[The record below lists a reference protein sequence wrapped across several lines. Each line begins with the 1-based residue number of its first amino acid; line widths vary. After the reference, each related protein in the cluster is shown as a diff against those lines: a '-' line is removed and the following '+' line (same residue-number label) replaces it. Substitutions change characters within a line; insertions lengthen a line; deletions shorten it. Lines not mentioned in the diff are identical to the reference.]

1 METDIFTIRQLFI
14 RTVLVYTYSHKYAV
28 LTPIVHSY
36 PTRNAVSVGLQVP
49 LIKLSIN
56 LTNAY
61 YIANTLYRHLPSVIR
76 DLQDEPVS
84 GFKRLVTAWL
94 RMIGP
99 DGAEALLIPTY
110 PVTFRTHFSSQTS
123 ILHTSR
129 DQKIGFKPPQGHSPN
144 TVALKLP
151 DQNIKVDTIE
161 RLRQVAKTPMVYL
174 ARAHCTLQYLRKG
187 W

>member
-1 METDIFTIRQLFI
+1 MNRRRCAGGLRAASGPPADLRLLLHSCGDSLNTACDCQLI
-14 RTVLVYTYSHKYAV
+14 ERVDQYKYLGLVYTYSHKDAV

-61 YIANTLYRHLPSVIR
+61 YVANTLHRHLPSVIR

-99 DGAEALLIPTY
+99 DGAEALLSPTY
-110 PVTFRTHFSSQTS
+110 RYQ
-123 ILHTSR
+123 
-129 DQKIGFKPPQGHSPN
+129 
-144 TVALKLP
+144 
-151 DQNIKVDTIE
+151 
-161 RLRQVAKTPMVYL
+161 
-174 ARAHCTLQYLRKG
+174 
-187 W
+187 

>member
-1 METDIFTIRQLFI
+1 MVVVEVVGLAAVHLFVQPLESDVIHFSPGSGDIGPPADLRLLLHSCGDSLNTACDCQLIERVDQYKYLGVIIDAKLKWEPHLFI
-14 RTVLVYTYSHKYAV
+14 RTVLVYTYSHKDAV

-61 YIANTLYRHLPSVIR
+61 YVANTLYRHLPSVIR

-84 GFKRLVTAWL
+84 GFKRLVTTWL

-99 DGAEALLIPTY
+99 DGAEALLSPTY
-110 PVTFRTHFSSQTS
+110 RYQ
-123 ILHTSR
+123 
-129 DQKIGFKPPQGHSPN
+129 
-144 TVALKLP
+144 
-151 DQNIKVDTIE
+151 
-161 RLRQVAKTPMVYL
+161 
-174 ARAHCTLQYLRKG
+174 
-187 W
+187 

>member
-1 METDIFTIRQLFI
+1 
-14 RTVLVYTYSHKYAV
+14 AV

-61 YIANTLYRHLPSVIR
+61 YVANTLYRHLPSVIR

-84 GFKRLVTAWL
+84 GFKRLVTAWI

-99 DGAEALLIPTY
+99 DGAEALLSPTY
-110 PVTFRTHFSSQTS
+110 RYRYQ
-123 ILHTSR
+123 
-129 DQKIGFKPPQGHSPN
+129 
-144 TVALKLP
+144 
-151 DQNIKVDTIE
+151 
-161 RLRQVAKTPMVYL
+161 
-174 ARAHCTLQYLRKG
+174 
-187 W
+187 

>member
-1 METDIFTIRQLFI
+1 MNVSKTKCLPIALRAASGPPADLRLPLHSCGDSLNTACDCQLI
-14 RTVLVYTYSHKYAV
+14 ERVDQYKYLGVIIDAKLKTVLAYTYSHKDAV

-61 YIANTLYRHLPSVIR
+61 YVANTLYRHLPSVIR

-99 DGAEALLIPTY
+99 DGAEALLSATY
-110 PVTFRTHFSSQTS
+110 RYQ
-123 ILHTSR
+123 
-129 DQKIGFKPPQGHSPN
+129 
-144 TVALKLP
+144 
-151 DQNIKVDTIE
+151 
-161 RLRQVAKTPMVYL
+161 
-174 ARAHCTLQYLRKG
+174 
-187 W
+187 